1 MKIKTRRIP
10 AVLLAVSLLLP
21 PCIGAQAQAPIYP
34 PVTPV
39 IYTFKTYSQLCTC
52 KFLLPDPFKKPDGGR
67 VRNLAEW
74 NRQRDYIK
82 QALCFY
88 VYGSRPAFTI
98 HHVLADSQSDEGT
111 YGKTTVYKI
120 FYGDGSRY
128 FRVRITKPAADNGGK
143 IYPVIMR
150 YEDNMGWRF
159 PIEQELLTQDKYVI
173 VAINHTDASPNNQN
187 EYNANHMRESEAKA
201 IMAWA
206 YEATLTIDY
215 LAALPFID
223 MSRIALT
230 GHSRTAKAVICAAA
244 FDERI
249 ALAIPNSSG
258 AGGASSFRSFGQKG
272 AQAIG
277 LAADQPSWVSDNLAP
292 FKANVNKLPLDMN
305 WATALIAPRPV
316 LFTES
321 RDGADSAWAG
331 PRGTYA
337 CWSAADEAYKIY
349 GDDAAMVSR
358 NLIHTRA
365 GNHDQLDS
373 DYALLVDFCNYYFFG
388 EPLATAA
395 LRQNTEFRFAAW
407 MHIFWSAPF

>member
-1 MKIKTRRIP
+1 MKLTRTI
-10 AVLLAVSLLLP
+10 AAIAAISLMLP
-21 PCIGAQAQAPIYP
+21 LSTGARAQTPLYP

-39 IYTFKTYSQLCTC
+39 NYTFKTYAQLKTC

-67 VRNLAEW
+67 VKNIAEW
-74 NRQRDYIK
+74 NQQRDYIK

-88 VYGSRPAFTI
+88 VYGNRPTFTV
-98 HHVLADSQSDEGT
+98 HHVQTDAQTDEGT
-111 YGKTTVYKI
+111 YGKTTVYKL

-128 FRVRITKPAADNGGK
+128 FRVRVTKPAADNGTVQ
-143 IYPVIMR
+143 YPIIMR

-159 PIEQELLTQDKYVI
+159 PIEQELLTQNQYVI

-187 EYNANHMRESEAKA
+187 EYNANHMQESEAKA

-206 YEATLTIDY
+206 TEATLTMDY
-215 LAALPFID
+215 LATLPFID

-249 ALAIPNSSG
+249 TLAIPNSSG

-277 LAADQPSWVSDNLAP
+277 LATDQPSWVSDHLAA
-292 FKANVNKLPLDMN
+292 FERNVYKLPLDMH

-331 PRGTYA
+331 PRGTYS
-337 CWSAADEAYKIY
+337 CWSAADEAYRLY
-349 GDDAAMVSR
+349 GDDADMISR

-365 GNHDQLDS
+365 GSHDQLDT
-373 DYALLVDFCNYYFFG
+373 DYALLVEFCNHYFYNQ
-388 EPLATAA
+388 PLDTAA
-395 LRQNTEFRFAAW
+395 LRKNTEFRLAPLA
-407 MHIFWSAPF
+407 HLFWSAPFK

>member
-1 MKIKTRRIP
+1 MNSKMRK
-10 AVLLAVSLLLP
+10 AGALLALSLLLP
-21 PCIGAQAQAPIYP
+21 LSINSRAQAALYP
-34 PVTPV
+34 PVAPAA
-39 IYTFKTYSQLCTC
+39 YTFKTYSQIKTC
-52 KFLLPDPFKKPDGGR
+52 SFLLPDPFRLPGSCRR
-67 VRNLAEW
+67 VRTLEEW

-88 VYGSRPAFTI
+88 VYGSRPAFTV
-98 HHVLADSQSDEGT
+98 HHVQVDSQMDEGT
-111 YGKTTVYKI
+111 YGKTTVYKL

-128 FRVRITKPAADNGGK
+128 FRVRVTKPAADTGEK
-143 IYPVIMR
+143 KYPVIMR
-150 YEDNMGWRF
+150 YEDNMDYRF
-159 PIEQELLTQDKYVI
+159 PIEKDLLTQDQYVI

-187 EYNANHMRESEAKA
+187 EYNANHMQESEAKA

-206 YEATLTIDY
+206 YEATLTMDY
-215 LAALPFID
+215 LSTLPFID
-223 MSRIALT
+223 MDKIALT

-258 AGGASSFRSFGQKG
+258 AGGASSFRNFGQKG

-277 LAADQPSWVSDNLAP
+277 LSTDQPSWVSDNLAA
-292 FKANVNKLPLDMN
+292 FKAGVYKLPLDMN
-305 WATALIAPRPV
+305 WAISLIAPRPV

-321 RDGADSAWAG
+321 RDGAESAWAG
-331 PRGTYA
+331 LRGTYA
-337 CWSAADEAYKIY
+337 CWSAADEAYKLY
-349 GDDAAMVSR
+349 GDDADMVSR

-373 DYALLVDFCNYYFFG
+373 DYALLVDFCSHYFYG
-388 EPLATAA
+388 TPLDTAA

-407 MHIFWSAPF
+407 AHLFWRVPF

>member
-1 MKIKTRRIP
+1 MKLTRTI
-10 AVLLAVSLLLP
+10 AAIAAISLMLP
-21 PCIGAQAQAPIYP
+21 LSTGARAQTPLYP

-39 IYTFKTYSQLCTC
+39 NYTFKTYAQLKTC

-67 VRNLAEW
+67 VKNIAEW
-74 NRQRDYIK
+74 NQQRDYIK

-88 VYGSRPAFTI
+88 VYGNRPTFTV
-98 HHVLADSQSDEGT
+98 HHVQTDAQTDEGT
-111 YGKTTVYKI
+111 YGKTTVYKL

-128 FRVRITKPAADNGGK
+128 FRVRVTKPAADNGTVQ
-143 IYPVIMR
+143 YPIIMR

-159 PIEQELLTQDKYVI
+159 PIEQELLTQNQYVI

-187 EYNANHMRESEAKA
+187 EYNANHMQESEAKA

-206 YEATLTIDY
+206 TEATLTMDY
-215 LAALPFID
+215 LATLPFID

-249 ALAIPNSSG
+249 TLAIPNSSG

-277 LAADQPSWVSDNLAP
+277 LATDQPSWVSDHLAA
-292 FKANVNKLPLDMN
+292 FERNVYKLPLDMH

-331 PRGTYA
+331 PRGTYS
-337 CWSAADEAYKIY
+337 CRSAADEAYKLY
-349 GDDAAMVSR
+349 GDDAVMVNR
-358 NLIHTRA
+358 NLIRTRA
-365 GNHDQLDS
+365 GNHDQLDT
-373 DYALLVDFCNYYFFG
+373 DYALLVDFCNHYFYNQ
-388 EPLATAA
+388 PLDTAA
-395 LRQNTEFRFAAW
+395 LRKNTEFRLAPLA
-407 MHIFWSAPF
+407 HLFWSAPFK